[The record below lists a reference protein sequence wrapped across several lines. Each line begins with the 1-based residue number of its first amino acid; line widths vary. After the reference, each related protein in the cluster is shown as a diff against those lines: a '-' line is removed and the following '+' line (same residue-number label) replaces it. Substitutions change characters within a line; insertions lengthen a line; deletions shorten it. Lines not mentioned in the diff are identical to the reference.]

1 MSKPMDYRNETV
13 VLWWCGAMEPALNQ
27 GDREYNSKQPVGH
40 RPAPRCASVGLKA
53 SESTIKALFEEEHK
67 SLAQKRKTFI
77 VANVLKGK
85 QAKKKNS
92 PKTTDRSA
100 VGPGGVAF
108 RFRRKRGVASDALWI
123 YRRFAASADSY
134 QAHEKM
140 ATKEKLSVE
149 ILGSFI
155 HAGHG
160 DVLGKESWGTP
171 ERIDDLYLRNPV
183 LGDPLNVTMMGVP
196 AMVSSVADL
205 SSTSG
210 FPLHGASYK
219 SSKDKAKVDLSD
231 SFDAAAFDENFSP
244 SKIELP
250 DFTTCGGFHHVFIV

>member
-1 MSKPMDYRNETV
+1 MHI
-13 VLWWCGAMEPALNQ
+13 ALRQ
-27 GDREYNSKQPVGH
+27 
-40 RPAPRCASVGLKA
+40 SVGLA
-53 SESTIKALFEEEHK
+53 IMIDVPCSSGAFGIGAHRAVNTTADLRPFRRLRHK